1 MHQDKTSSGAVD
13 VTVPAQPMT
22 LAGIR
27 SEIQNQIHQ
36 VKKLIRDCDLNQAGY
51 EKARGLTTDD
61 RLLIEKLQAV
71 LMDFSFSC

>member
-1 MHQDKTSSGAVD
+1 MQQDKTSSSPVA
-13 VTVPAQPMT
+13 VTVPVLPMT
-22 LAGIR
+22 AAGIR

-36 VKKLIRDCDLNQAGY
+36 VKKLIRDCDLSQAGH
-51 EKARGLTTDD
+51 EKVHELTTDD

>member
-1 MHQDKTSSGAVD
+1 MHHDKTSSGAVA
-13 VTVPAQPMT
+13 VTVPAQQT
-22 LAGIR
+22 TSTGIP

-36 VKKLIRDCDLNQAGY
+36 VKKLIRDCNLSQAPD
-51 EKARGLTTDD
+51 EKAHGLTIDD

>member
-1 MHQDKTSSGAVD
+1 MHQDKTSSGAVA
-13 VTVPAQPMT
+13 VTGPAQRVT
-22 LAGIR
+22 AAGIP

-36 VKKLIRDCDLNQAGY
+36 VKKMIRDCDLSQAGY
-51 EKARGLTTDD
+51 EKAHGLTTDD

>member
-1 MHQDKTSSGAVD
+1 MHQDKTSPGTVD
-13 VTVPAQPMT
+13 VTVPTQPMT

-36 VKKLIRDCDLNQAGY
+36 VKNLIRDCDLSQAGD
-51 EKARGLTTDD
+51 EKAHRLTTDD